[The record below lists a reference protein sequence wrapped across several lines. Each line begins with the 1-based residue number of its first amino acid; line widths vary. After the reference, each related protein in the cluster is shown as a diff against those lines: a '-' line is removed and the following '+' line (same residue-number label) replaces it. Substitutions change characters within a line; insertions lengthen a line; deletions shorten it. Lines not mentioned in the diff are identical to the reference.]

1 MILKKIFKITGFA
14 MIAMFLSTITI
25 ISGLKA
31 GYSKEV
37 VWIGSLLSF
46 SQTILFLFLSEQ
58 LDSISTYLKDKAD
71 K

>member
-1 MILKKIFKITGFA
+1 MILRKIFKLIGFA
-14 MIAMFLSTITI
+14 MIAMLISTITI

-31 GYSKEV
+31 DYSKEV